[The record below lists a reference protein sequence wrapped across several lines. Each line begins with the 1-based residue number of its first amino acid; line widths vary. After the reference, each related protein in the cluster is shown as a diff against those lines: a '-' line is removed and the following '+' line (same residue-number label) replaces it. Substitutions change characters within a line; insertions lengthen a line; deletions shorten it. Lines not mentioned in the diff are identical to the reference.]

1 MKLDDSKRKIT
12 FDTRQSESIYH
23 RPWKI
28 NFDNERVRRV
38 SNEHFQTSSFGVEK
52 RLNLTT
58 AVGDKTK
65 SRGSRK
71 RGTDIK
77 TKREAI
83 LADLKQTLVN
93 CLQPEDT
100 ADSLNQSH
108 H

>member
-1 MKLDDSKRKIT
+1 MKLDDSKRNIT

-38 SNEHFQTSSFGVEK
+38 SNEHFQTSFAVDK

-58 AVGDKTK
+58 AADDKIK
-65 SRGSRK
+65 SRDSRK
-71 RGTDIK
+71 RGADIK

-100 ADSLNQSH
+100 ADSLN
-108 H
+108 